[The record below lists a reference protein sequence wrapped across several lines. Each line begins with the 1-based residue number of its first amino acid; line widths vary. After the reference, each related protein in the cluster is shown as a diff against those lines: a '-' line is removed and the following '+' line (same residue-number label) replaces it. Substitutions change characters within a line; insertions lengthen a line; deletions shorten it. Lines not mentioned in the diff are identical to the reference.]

1 MSEQS
6 LACGVIGL
14 GAMGAPMA
22 RRLAR
27 AGLLR
32 GVWNRTPSRAQAVA
46 ADTGVAIAESPAAL
60 ARQCQLVLLSVSAD
74 ADVEQV
80 IELLLPGAHAELVV
94 VDTSTVAV
102 DSARRAAARL
112 AERGARFLDAPV
124 SGGVE
129 GAHDGRL
136 AMMVGGDAAVVESA
150 RPALAALSARI
161 VHMGPVGN
169 GQAAKAVNQLMAAGI
184 IQAVSEALAFGAAM
198 KLPMDKLIEAISQG
212 AAGSWFLTHRGASM
226 TEGRFAPG
234 FRVALHHKDL
244 KLCQAMAEQLGAQLP
259 LVEMTLVHYRRLI
272 DEGFGD
278 EDISAL
284 YRQKQRL
291 FSSDE

>member
-1 MSEQS
+1 MSEQTLS
-6 LACGVIGL
+6 CGVIGL

-27 AGLLR
+27 VGMLR
-32 GVWNRTPSRAQAVA
+32 GLWNRTPARAQAVA

-60 ARQCQLVLLSVSAD
+60 ARQCRLLLLSLSAD

-80 IELLLPGAHAELVV
+80 IELLSPGAHSELVV

-102 DSARRAAARL
+102 ATARRAAARL
-112 AERGARFLDAPV
+112 AESGARFLDAPV

-129 GAHDGRL
+129 GARDGRL
-136 AMMVGGDAAVVESA
+136 AMMVGGDAAVVELA

-198 KLPMDKLIEAISQG
+198 NLPMDKLIEATSQG
-212 AAGSWFLTHRGASM
+212 AAGNWFLTHRGASM
-226 TEGRFAPG
+226 TEGRFVPG

-259 LVEMTLVHYRRLI
+259 LVEMTLVHYRRLM

-278 EDISAL
+278 EDITAL

-291 FSSDE
+291 FCK

>member
-1 MSEQS
+1 
-6 LACGVIGL
+6 
-14 GAMGAPMA
+14 
-22 RRLAR
+22 
-27 AGLLR
+27 
-32 GVWNRTPSRAQAVA
+32 
-46 ADTGVAIAESPAAL
+46 
-60 ARQCQLVLLSVSAD
+60 
-74 ADVEQV
+74 
-80 IELLLPGAHAELVV
+80 
-94 VDTSTVAV
+94 
-102 DSARRAAARL
+102 
-112 AERGARFLDAPV
+112 
-124 SGGVE
+124 
-129 GAHDGRL
+129 
-136 AMMVGGDAAVVESA
+136 MMVGGDAAVVESA